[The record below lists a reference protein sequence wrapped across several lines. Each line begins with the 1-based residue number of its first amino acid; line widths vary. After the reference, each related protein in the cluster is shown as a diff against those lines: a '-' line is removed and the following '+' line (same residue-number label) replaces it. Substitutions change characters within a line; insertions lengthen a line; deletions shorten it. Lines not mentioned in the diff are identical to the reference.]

1 MEWIHRGFL
10 CTKSSVLSERHRRK
24 NRHQRWW
31 MNGSNNK
38 QQRRVINNPG
48 AISSTWDH
56 STRGYASFVTVAA
69 LEDKIS
75 KTKVFISSIRDKT
88 NQRYTRTG
96 NSPCYHGIPI
106 DSTSTNYGC
115 NSHRC
120 CSDQGDSVEKCHF
133 GGRFR
138 SKTETQTEN
147 STAYGS

>member
-56 STRGYASFVTVAA
+56 STRGYGSFITIAA
-69 LEDKIS
+69 LEEEIS
-75 KTKVFISSIRDKT
+75 KTKVFISTIRDKA
-88 NQRYTRTG
+88 NQRYAQTG
-96 NSPCYHGIPI
+96 
-106 DSTSTNYGC
+106 DSTGC
-115 NSHRC
+115 NGILVDLISTKYGRNSQQC
-120 CSDQGDSVEKCHF
+120 CSDRGDSVEKCHF
-133 GGRFR
+133 GGLFQW
-138 SKTETQTEN
+138 KTETQTEN
-147 STAYGS
+147 SSIYGS